1 MMQVNI
7 KSKKADSSVK
17 QYPENV
23 TLIDYFLFLATPTLV
38 YEANFPRRASFRP
51 LYFLGHT
58 LMAFANIFI
67 QYMVVTEDIVPLVKA
82 NLSAPLFELY
92 LKLQMQLIL
101 LTILLIFLLF
111 ESMPNAISELTL
123 YADREFY
130 QDWWNSTSIE
140 EFYGK
145 WLRFSYLFFYRHVY
159 MRVLIKYR
167 LHPNTAKLISNLV
180 SAFF

>member
-1 MMQVNI
+1 
-7 KSKKADSSVK
+7 
-17 QYPENV
+17 
-23 TLIDYFLFLATPTLV
+23 
-38 YEANFPRRASFRP
+38 
-51 LYFLGHT
+51 
-58 LMAFANIFI
+58 
-67 QYMVVTEDIVPLVKA
+67 MVVTEDIVPLVKA
-82 NLSAPLFELY
+82 NLNVPLFELY

-130 QDWWNSTSIE
+130 QDWWNATSIE

-159 MRVLIKYR
+159 MKVLIKYR
-167 LHPNTAKLISNLV
+167 LHPNTAKLITNLV
-180 SAFF
+180 SAFFQELIIIMSI